1 MRLGNAAV
9 DVGVEYKYKS
19 VHVKGNEIKEE
30 IVLGNLPR
38 NPNAMKPRVTVRI
51 SNNANDNFVS
61 VIIFL

>member
-38 NPNAMKPRVTVRI
+38 NPNAMKPSDSTYI
-51 SNNANDNFVS
+51 Q
-61 VIIFL
+61 